1 MCIEL
6 LEEQDFCEKYIF
18 WKTEQKELANSQI
31 SPLAKLLQQHF
42 ANSQPG
48 AKFSAFPKSCRFVP
62 RVRNC
67 YWGSSSQS
75 FTQ

>member
-1 MCIEL
+1 MCIGL
-6 LEEQDFCEKYIF
+6 LKKQDFYENYVF
-18 WKTEQKELANSQI
+18 WKTGLK
-31 SPLAKLLQQHF
+31 KL

-48 AKFSAFPKSCRFVP
+48 AKFSVFPKSCRFVP
-62 RVRNC
+62 RVRNG